1 MAVDG
6 LQKRERVMD
15 LGIAVVAF
23 LVASAAAYLWGH
35 WHIAT
40 VWVLFVLFAGI
51 IGAGTAWI
59 AARQGRTRSEILGW
73 FAAALFLTVFALLA
87 VVILRPRR
95 TS

>member
-40 VWVLFVLFAGI
+40 VWVSFVLFAGI

-59 AARQGRTRSEILGW
+59 AARQGERGARSSGGS
-73 FAAALFLTVFALLA
+73 
-87 VVILRPRR
+87 RR
-95 TS
+95 RCSLQSSPC